1 MTISYNWLMDYLP
14 ELPEPEKLSQ
24 ILTSIGLEVEEMT
37 RYESIRGGLQGLV
50 VGEVLDCQ
58 PHPNADKLKVTRV
71 TIGGTEDLTIVCGA
85 SNVAV
90 GQKVIVA
97 PVGVTI
103 YPTTGEPLTLRK
115 ATIRK
120 VDSEGMICAEDE
132 IGLGTSHEGIYVL
145 LNNPAVGTPLA
156 EIFPV
161 YTDWIYT
168 IGLTPNRMD
177 AMSHA
182 GVARDVGAYLTHHIR
197 DTKVITPHANGFKSD
212 LPESPIRIRVVDADA
227 CPRYAGVALR
237 GVRVTESP
245 DWLKNRL
252 KAIGQRPIN
261 NIVDITNYILHDTGQ
276 PLHAFDADAIE
287 GNEVVVQK
295 LAEGTSFVTLDE
307 KERKLS
313 KEDLMICDTGKPM
326 CIGGVFGGKHSGVS
340 SSTTRI
346 FLESAWF
353 HPTTIRKTSMRHG
366 LRTDAATRF
375 EKGVDISQTVNILK
389 RAALL
394 IKEVAGGLIEGEIID
409 CYPQPAEKKE
419 VSLKYHY
426 LKKLSGKNYHIEA
439 VKKIM
444 ISLGFEVVR
453 EGMDEIRFS
462 VPLHKTDIS
471 LPADLVEEIVRIDGL
486 DNIEIPSVISISPSL
501 DPLSGKERLKE
512 KMANYLSGRGGM
524 EICTNSIINSKY
536 YSADQQQVN
545 GVAMINS
552 LSADLDW
559 MRPSMLE
566 SGLEVIAYNINRKNN
581 RLFLFEWGK
590 TYHTTSD
597 QGYLETEHLA
607 VFLTGDRTDEH
618 WREKPIAADYYFAN
632 GLAVGLMGC
641 LGVAPSF
648 EPTGEGVTSIRVADQ
663 LVGTIHEV
671 PAAKLS
677 SFDIRQPVI
686 LIDLHLAALLD
697 ISNNNRIR
705 YKEVNKFPVVQRDL
719 SMVVDAKRSYGELEA
734 AVASLQLPLL
744 RQHQLFDVFESD
756 KLGAGKKSM
765 AMSFFFSDEEKT
777 LTDKEVDKMMSQL
790 IDRLEKSV
798 QAEIRK

>member
-1 MTISYNWLMDYLP
+1 MTISYNWLMEYLP
-14 ELPEPEKLSQ
+14 ELPEPEKLSH
-24 ILTSIGLEVEEMT
+24 ILTAIGLEVEEMNH
-37 RYESIRGGLQGLV
+37 YESVRGGLKGLV
-50 VGEVLDCQ
+50 VGEVRDCQ
-58 PHPNADKLKVTRV
+58 PHPNADKLKVTKV
-71 TIGGTEDLTIVCGA
+71 SIGGTEDLQIVCGA
-85 SNVAV
+85 SNVAT
-90 GQKVIVA
+90 GQKVVVA
-97 PVGVTI
+97 LVGTTI
-103 YPTTGEPLTLRK
+103 YPVSGDPLTLRK
-115 ATIRK
+115 AAIRK
-120 VDSEGMICAEDE
+120 VESEGMLCAEDE
-132 IGLGTSHEGIYVL
+132 IGAGQSHDGIMVL
-145 LNNPAVGTPLA
+145 PNNLLPGTPLS
-156 EIFPV
+156 EVFPV

-182 GVARDVGAYLTHHIR
+182 GVARDVSAYLTHHIR
-197 DTKVITPHANGFKSD
+197 ETKVQQVTANGFKSD
-212 LPESPIRIRVVDADA
+212 LPDTPFSVKVLDTTA
-227 CPRYAGVALR
+227 CPRYAGVSLR
-237 GVRVTESP
+237 GVRVGPSP

-252 KAIGQRPIN
+252 MAIGLRPIN
-261 NIVDITNYILHDTGQ
+261 NIVDITNFILHDTGQ

-287 GNEVVVQK
+287 GNEVIVQQ
-295 LAEGTSFVTLDE
+295 LPEGTTFITLDD

-313 KEDLMICDTGKPM
+313 KDDLMICNANGPM

-340 SSTTRI
+340 STTTRI

-353 HPTTIRKTSMRHG
+353 HPAGIRKTSLRHE

-375 EKGVDISQTVNILK
+375 EKGVDISQTVNVLK

-394 IKEVAGGLIEGEIID
+394 IKEIAGGVIEGDVID
-409 CYPQPAEKKE
+409 IYPDPVEKKE

-426 LKKLSGKNYHIEA
+426 LKKLSGKNYHHEA

-444 ISLGFEVVR
+444 NSLGFEVVR

-501 DPLSGKERLKE
+501 DPLSVKERLKE

-524 EICTNSIINSKY
+524 EICTNSITNSKY
-536 YSADQQQVN
+536 YSDEEKLT

-566 SGLEVIAYNINRKNN
+566 TGLEVISYNINRKNN

-590 TYHTTSD
+590 TYHTSEH
-597 QGYLETEHLA
+597 QGYLETEHLS
-607 VFLTGDRTDEH
+607 VFLTGDRTAEH
-618 WREKPIAADYYFAN
+618 WQEKAKTTDYFFAN
-632 GLAVGLMGC
+632 GIAAGLIGC
-641 LGVAPSF
+641 LGMTPQFQPGKDGTTKIS
-648 EPTGEGVTSIRVADQ
+648 
-663 LVGTIHEV
+663 VGKREVGFILEV
-671 PAAKLS
+671 PAKKLS
-677 SFDIRQPVI
+677 TFDIRQPVI
-686 LIDLHLAALLD
+686 MIDLLLPEMMD
-697 ISNNNRIR
+697 LLEANRIR

-719 SMVVDAKRSYGELEA
+719 SMVVDAKRTYGEMEA
-734 AVASLQLPLL
+734 AVASLQLSML
-744 RQHQLFDVFESD
+744 RQHRLFDVFESE

-777 LTDKEVDKMMSQL
+777 LTDKEVDKMMGQ
-790 IDRLEKSV
+790 IIGQLEKAV
-798 QAEIRK
+798 AAEIRK

>member
-24 ILTSIGLEVEEMT
+24 ILTSIGVEVEEMT

-71 TIGGTEDLTIVCGA
+71 TIGGAEDLTIVCGA

-132 IGLGTSHEGIYVL
+132 IGMGTSHEGIYVL
-145 LNNPAVGTPLA
+145 PNNLTAGTPLA

-212 LPESPIRIRVVDADA
+212 LPESPIRVRVVDADA

-261 NIVDITNYILHDTGQ
+261 NIVDITNYFLHDTGQ
-276 PLHAFDADAIE
+276 PLHAFDADAID

-295 LAEGTSFVTLDE
+295 LAEGTFFVTLDD

-313 KEDLMICDTGKPM
+313 KDDLMICDTGKPM

-394 IKEVAGGLIEGEIID
+394 IKELAGGLIEGEIID

-444 ISLGFEVVR
+444 TCLGFEVVR

-462 VPLHKTDIS
+462 VPFHKTDIS

-536 YSADQQQVN
+536 YSADQQVN

-597 QGYLETEHLA
+597 RGYLETEHLA
-607 VFLTGDRTDEH
+607 VFLTGNRTDEH
-618 WREKPIAADYYFAN
+618 WREKPVAADYYFAN
-632 GLAVGLMGC
+632 GLVVGMMGC
-641 LGVAPSF
+641 LGVSPRF

-663 LVGTIHEV
+663 LVGAIHEV
-671 PAAKLS
+671 PASKLS

-719 SMVVDAKRSYGELEA
+719 SMVVDANRSYGELET

>member
-14 ELPEPEKLSQ
+14 ELPEPEKLSH
-24 ILTSIGLEVEEMT
+24 ILTSIGLEVEEMN
-37 RYESIRGGLQGLV
+37 RYESVRGGLNGLL
-50 VGEVLDCQ
+50 VGEVRDCQ
-58 PHPNADKLKVTRV
+58 QHPNADKLKVTKV
-71 TIGGTEDLTIVCGA
+71 SIGGAEDLQIVCGA
-85 SNVAV
+85 SNVAA
-90 GQKVIVA
+90 GQKVVVA
-97 PVGVTI
+97 MVGATI
-103 YPTTGEPLTLRK
+103 YPVNGDPLTLRK
-115 ATIRK
+115 AAIRK
-120 VDSEGMICAEDE
+120 VDSEGMLCAEDE
-132 IGLGTSHEGIYVL
+132 IGVGNSHDGIMVL
-145 LNNPAVGTPLA
+145 PNNLVPGTPLS
-156 EIFPV
+156 EVFPV

-182 GVARDVGAYLTHHIR
+182 GVARDVSAYLTHHIR
-197 DTKVITPHANGFKSD
+197 ETKVQHVAANGFKSD
-212 LPESPIRIRVVDADA
+212 LPDTPISVKVIDTAA
-227 CPRYAGVALR
+227 CPRYAGVSLR
-237 GVRVTESP
+237 GVRVGASP
-245 DWLKNRL
+245 EWLKNRL
-252 KAIGQRPIN
+252 VAIGQRPIN
-261 NIVDITNYILHDTGQ
+261 NIVDITNFILHDTGQ

-287 GNEVVVQK
+287 GNEVIVQQ
-295 LAEGTSFVTLDE
+295 LPEGTPFITLDD

-313 KEDLMICDTGKPM
+313 KEDLMICNANGPM

-340 SSTTRI
+340 ATTTRI

-353 HPTTIRKTSMRHG
+353 HPAGIRKTSLRHE

-375 EKGVDISQTVNILK
+375 EKGVDISQTVNVLK

-394 IKEVAGGLIEGEIID
+394 IKEVAGGVIEGEIID
-409 CYPQPAEKKE
+409 VYPHPVEKKE
-419 VSLKYHY
+419 VGLKYHY
-426 LKKLSGKNYHIEA
+426 LKKLSGKNYHHEA

-444 ISLGFEVVR
+444 SSLGFEVVR

-501 DPLSGKERLKE
+501 DPLAVKERLKE

-524 EICTNSIINSKY
+524 EICTNSITNSKY
-536 YSADQQQVN
+536 YSEEEKLT

-566 SGLEVIAYNINRKNN
+566 TGLEVISYNINRKNN

-590 TYHTTSD
+590 TYHTTPQ

-607 VFLTGDRTDEH
+607 VFLTGDRTAEH
-618 WREKPIAADYYFAN
+618 WQDKPVATDYYFAN
-632 GLAVGLMGC
+632 GIVSGLIGC
-641 LGVAPSF
+641 LGMIPQF
-648 EPTGEGVTSIRVADQ
+648 QPGNNGMTKISIGGRE
-663 LVGTIHEV
+663 VGSILEV
-671 PAAKLS
+671 PTKKLS

-686 LIDLHLAALLD
+686 MVDLLLPELMELQEA
-697 ISNNNRIR
+697 NRIR

-719 SMVVDAKRSYGELEA
+719 SMVVDASKTYGEMEA
-734 AVASLQLPLL
+734 AVASLELPLL
-744 RQHQLFDVFESD
+744 KQHRLFDVFESE
-756 KLGAGKKSM
+756 KLGKGKKSM

-777 LTDKEVDKMMSQL
+777 LTDKEVDKMMGQ
-790 IDRLEKSV
+790 IIARLEKSV
-798 QAEIRK
+798 AAEIRK

>member
-14 ELPEPEKLSQ
+14 ELPEPEKLSH
-24 ILTSIGLEVEEMT
+24 ILTAIGLEVEEMNH
-37 RYESIRGGLQGLV
+37 YESVRGGLKGLV
-50 VGEVLDCQ
+50 VGEVRDCQ
-58 PHPNADKLKVTRV
+58 PHPNADKLKVTKV
-71 TIGGTEDLTIVCGA
+71 SIGGTEDLQIVCGA
-85 SNVAV
+85 SNVAA
-90 GQKVIVA
+90 GQKVVVA
-97 PVGVTI
+97 LVGTTI
-103 YPTTGEPLTLRK
+103 YPVTGDPLTLRK
-115 ATIRK
+115 AAIRK
-120 VDSEGMICAEDE
+120 VESEGMLCAEDE
-132 IGLGTSHEGIYVL
+132 IGMGTSHDGILVL
-145 LNNPAVGTPLA
+145 PNNLVPGTPLS
-156 EIFPV
+156 EVFPV

-182 GVARDVGAYLTHHIR
+182 GVARDVSAYLTHHIR
-197 DTKVITPHANGFKSD
+197 ETKVQQVTANGFKSD
-212 LPESPIRIRVVDADA
+212 LPDTPVSVKVIDTAA
-227 CPRYAGVALR
+227 CPRYAGVSLR
-237 GVRVTESP
+237 GVRVGPSP

-252 KAIGQRPIN
+252 MAIGQRPIN
-261 NIVDITNYILHDTGQ
+261 NIVDITNFILHDTGQ

-287 GNEVVVQK
+287 GNEVIVQQ
-295 LAEGTSFVTLDE
+295 LPEGTTFITLDD

-313 KEDLMICDTGKPM
+313 KDDLMICNANGPM

-340 SSTTRI
+340 AATTCI

-353 HPTTIRKTSMRHG
+353 HPAGIRKTSLRHE

-375 EKGVDISQTVNILK
+375 EKGVDISQTVNVLK

-394 IKEVAGGLIEGEIID
+394 IKEIAGGVVEGEIID
-409 CYPQPAEKKE
+409 IYPQPVEKKE

-426 LKKLSGKNYHIEA
+426 LKKLSGKNYHHEA

-444 ISLGFEVVR
+444 NSLGFEVVR

-501 DPLSGKERLKE
+501 DPLAVKERLKE

-524 EICTNSIINSKY
+524 EICTNSITNSKY
-536 YSADQQQVN
+536 YTEEEKLT

-566 SGLEVIAYNINRKNN
+566 TGLEVISYNINRRNN

-590 TYHTTSD
+590 TYHTNQQ

-607 VFLTGDRTDEH
+607 VFLTGDRTAEH
-618 WREKPIAADYYFAN
+618 WQEKPVATDYYFAN
-632 GLAVGLMGC
+632 GIASGLIGC
-641 LGVAPSF
+641 LGMTPQFQPGKDGSTKISV
-648 EPTGEGVTSIRVADQ
+648 GERE
-663 LVGTIHEV
+663 VGFILEV
-671 PAAKLS
+671 PAKKLS

-686 LIDLHLAALLD
+686 MVDLLLPVLMD
-697 ISNNNRIR
+697 LQEANRIR

-719 SMVVDAKRSYGELEA
+719 SMVVDAKRTYGEMEA

-744 RQHQLFDVFESD
+744 RQHRLFDVFESE

-765 AMSFFFSDEEKT
+765 ALSFFFSDEEKT
-777 LTDKEVDKMMSQL
+777 LTDKEVDKMMGQ
-790 IDRLEKSV
+790 IIGQLEKV
-798 QAEIRK
+798 VAAEIRK

>member
-14 ELPEPEKLSQ
+14 ELPEPEKLSH
-24 ILTSIGLEVEEMT
+24 ILTAIGLEVEEMNH
-37 RYESIRGGLQGLV
+37 YESVRGGLKGLV
-50 VGEVLDCQ
+50 VGEVRDCQ
-58 PHPNADKLKVTRV
+58 PHPNADKLKVTKV
-71 TIGGTEDLTIVCGA
+71 SIGGTEDLQIVCGA
-85 SNVAV
+85 SNVAA
-90 GQKVIVA
+90 GQKVVVA
-97 PVGVTI
+97 LVGTTI
-103 YPTTGEPLTLRK
+103 YPVTGDPLTLRK
-115 ATIRK
+115 AAIRK
-120 VDSEGMICAEDE
+120 VESEGMLCAEDE
-132 IGLGTSHEGIYVL
+132 IGMGTSHDGILVL
-145 LNNPAVGTPLA
+145 PNNLVPGTPLS
-156 EIFPV
+156 EVFPV

-182 GVARDVGAYLTHHIR
+182 GVARDVSAYLTHHIR
-197 DTKVITPHANGFKSD
+197 ETKVQQVTAIGFKSD
-212 LPESPIRIRVVDADA
+212 LPDTPVSVKVIDTAA
-227 CPRYAGVALR
+227 CPRYAGVSLR
-237 GVRVTESP
+237 GVRVGPSP

-252 KAIGQRPIN
+252 MAIGQRPIN
-261 NIVDITNYILHDTGQ
+261 NIVDITNFILHDTGQ

-287 GNEVVVQK
+287 GNEVIVQQ
-295 LAEGTSFVTLDE
+295 LPEGTTFITLDD

-313 KEDLMICDTGKPM
+313 KDDLMICNANGPM

-340 SSTTRI
+340 TTTTRI

-353 HPTTIRKTSMRHG
+353 HPAGIRKTSLRHE

-375 EKGVDISQTVNILK
+375 EKGVDISQTVNVLK

-394 IKEVAGGLIEGEIID
+394 IKEIAGGVVEGEIID
-409 CYPQPAEKKE
+409 IYPQPVEKKE

-426 LKKLSGKNYHIEA
+426 LKKLSGKNYHHEA

-444 ISLGFEVVR
+444 NSLGFEVVR

-501 DPLSGKERLKE
+501 DPLAVKERLKE

-524 EICTNSIINSKY
+524 EICTNSITNSKY
-536 YSADQQQVN
+536 YTEEEKLT

-566 SGLEVIAYNINRKNN
+566 TGLEVISYNINRRNN

-590 TYHTTSD
+590 TYHTNQQ

-607 VFLTGDRTDEH
+607 VFLTGDRTAEH
-618 WREKPIAADYYFAN
+618 WQEKPVATDYYFAN
-632 GLAVGLMGC
+632 GIASGLIGC
-641 LGVAPSF
+641 LGMTPQFQPGKDGSTKISV
-648 EPTGEGVTSIRVADQ
+648 GERE
-663 LVGTIHEV
+663 VGFILEV
-671 PAAKLS
+671 PAKKLS

-686 LIDLHLAALLD
+686 MVDLLLPVLMD
-697 ISNNNRIR
+697 LQEANRIR

-719 SMVVDAKRSYGELEA
+719 SMVVDAKRTYGEMEA
-734 AVASLQLPLL
+734 AVASLQLPMLS
-744 RQHQLFDVFESD
+744 QHRLFDVFESE

-765 AMSFFFSDEEKT
+765 ALSFFFSDEEKT
-777 LTDKEVDKMMSQL
+777 LTDKEVDKMMGQ
-790 IDRLEKSV
+790 IIGQLEKV
-798 QAEIRK
+798 VAAEIRK

>member
-50 VGEVLDCQ
+50 VGEVLDCH

-71 TIGGTEDLTIVCGA
+71 AIGGAEDLTIVCGA

-132 IGLGTSHEGIYVL
+132 IGMGTSHEGIYVL
-145 LNNPAVGTPLA
+145 PNNPAVGTPLA
-156 EIFPV
+156 ELFPV

-212 LPESPIRIRVVDADA
+212 LPESPIRVRVVDADA

-276 PLHAFDADAIE
+276 PLHAFDADAID

-295 LAEGTSFVTLDE
+295 LAEGTSFVTLDD

-326 CIGGVFGGKHSGVS
+326 CIGGVFGGKHSGVG

-444 ISLGFEVVR
+444 TCLGFEVVR

-462 VPLHKTDIS
+462 VPFHKTDIS

-536 YSADQQQVN
+536 YSADQQVN

-607 VFLTGDRTDEH
+607 VFLTGNRTNEH
-618 WREKPIAADYYFAN
+618 WREKPVAADYYFAN

-641 LGVAPSF
+641 LGVTPSF

-663 LVGTIHEV
+663 LVGSIHEV

-686 LIDLHLAALLD
+686 LIDLYLAALLD

-719 SMVVDAKRSYGELEA
+719 SMVVDANRSYGELEA

>member
-14 ELPEPEKLSQ
+14 ELPEPEKLSH
-24 ILTSIGLEVEEMT
+24 ILTAIGLEVEEMNH
-37 RYESIRGGLQGLV
+37 YESVRGGLKGLV
-50 VGEVLDCQ
+50 VGEVRDCQ
-58 PHPNADKLKVTRV
+58 PHPNADKLKVTKV
-71 TIGGTEDLTIVCGA
+71 SIGGTEDLQIVCGA
-85 SNVAV
+85 SNVAA
-90 GQKVIVA
+90 GQKVVVA
-97 PVGVTI
+97 LVGTTI
-103 YPTTGEPLTLRK
+103 YPVTGDPLTLRK
-115 ATIRK
+115 AAIRK
-120 VDSEGMICAEDE
+120 VESEGMLCAEDE
-132 IGLGTSHEGIYVL
+132 IGMGTSHDGILVL
-145 LNNPAVGTPLA
+145 PNNLVPGTPLS
-156 EIFPV
+156 EVFPV

-182 GVARDVGAYLTHHIR
+182 GVARDVSAYLTHHIR
-197 DTKVITPHANGFKSD
+197 ETKVQQVTANGFKSD
-212 LPESPIRIRVVDADA
+212 LPDTPVSVKVIDTAA
-227 CPRYAGVALR
+227 CPRYAGVSLR
-237 GVRVTESP
+237 GVRVGPSP

-252 KAIGQRPIN
+252 MAIGQRPIN
-261 NIVDITNYILHDTGQ
+261 NIVDITNFILHDTGQ

-287 GNEVVVQK
+287 GNEVIVQQ
-295 LAEGTSFVTLDE
+295 LPEGTTFITLDD

-313 KEDLMICDTGKPM
+313 KDDLMICNANGPM

-340 SSTTRI
+340 AATTCI

-353 HPTTIRKTSMRHG
+353 HPAGIRKTSLRHE

-375 EKGVDISQTVNILK
+375 EKGVDISQTVNVLK

-394 IKEVAGGLIEGEIID
+394 IKEIAGGVVEGEIID
-409 CYPQPAEKKE
+409 IYPQPVEKKE

-426 LKKLSGKNYHIEA
+426 LKKLSGKNYHHEA

-444 ISLGFEVVR
+444 NSLGFEVVR

-501 DPLSGKERLKE
+501 DPLAVKERLKE

-524 EICTNSIINSKY
+524 EVCTNSITNSKY
-536 YSADQQQVN
+536 YTAEEKLT

-566 SGLEVIAYNINRKNN
+566 TGLEVISYNINRRNN

-590 TYHTTSD
+590 TYHANQQ

-607 VFLTGDRTDEH
+607 VFLTGDRTAEH
-618 WREKPIAADYYFAN
+618 WQEKPVATDYYFAN
-632 GLAVGLMGC
+632 GIASGLIGC
-641 LGVAPSF
+641 LGMTPQFQPGKDGSTKISV
-648 EPTGEGVTSIRVADQ
+648 GERE
-663 LVGTIHEV
+663 VGFILEV
-671 PAAKLS
+671 PAKKLS

-686 LIDLHLAALLD
+686 MVDLLLPVLMD
-697 ISNNNRIR
+697 LQEANRIR

-719 SMVVDAKRSYGELEA
+719 SMVVDAKRTYGEMEA
-734 AVASLQLPLL
+734 AVASLQLPML
-744 RQHQLFDVFESD
+744 RQHRLFDVFESE

-765 AMSFFFSDEEKT
+765 ALSFFFSDEEKT
-777 LTDKEVDKMMSQL
+777 LTDKEVDKMMGQ
-790 IDRLEKSV
+790 IIGQLEKV
-798 QAEIRK
+798 VAAEIRK